1 MNNEE
6 GWEDMDLHDPQATH
20 PIIKFLKFVDQE
32 DMQFKLEEALTNAIL
47 EGLKVF
53 AEQVKKMPT
62 KVTPPA
68 ELELDDSPDQ
78 DAAGSSPFDAPF
90 NPPQIA
96 EMCPPAPARRPRIN
110 IRIRRN
116 ETSKRK

>member
-20 PIIKFLKFVDQE
+20 PIIKFLKFIDQE

-53 AEQVKKMPT
+53 ADQIEKEPT

-68 ELELDDSPDQ
+68 ELKSDDSPDQ
-78 DAAGSSPFDAPF
+78 DAAGSSTFDAPF

-96 EMCPPAPARRPRIN
+96 EMCPPAPARKPKIKIRIN
-110 IRIRRN
+110 KSA
-116 ETSKRK
+116 TS

>member
-53 AEQVKKMPT
+53 AEQIKKMPK
-62 KVTPPA
+62 KVLPPA
-68 ELELDDSPDQ
+68 ELKFDDSPDQ
-78 DAAGSSPFDAPF
+78 DAAGSSTFDAPF

-96 EMCPPAPARRPRIN
+96 EMCPPAPARKPKIKIRIN
-110 IRIRRN
+110 KSA
-116 ETSKRK
+116 TS